1 MKSRILQAI
10 ILIIV
15 FVTAIV
21 LFNSG
26 SSSAPVEDNSGYLP
40 PSP

>member
-1 MKSRILQAI
+1 MKSRIVQAI

-15 FVTAIV
+15 FVGAIV
-21 LFNSG
+21 LFSSNSG
-26 SSSAPVEDNSGYLP
+26 TPIEDNSGYLP